1 MKEVP
6 VGSYQWNQLLMGSGK
21 EQDSDGH
28 ASHTMHFFQDPFAGI
43 TADPQSGYPASV
55 SPPLFVELHLQ
66 APHDCDP
73 EQNQSLLKLL
83 LTTELHVELT
93 GCKIFFVW
101 QKLAVPVTTLLDG
114 TRTSPI
120 ELNIGRQ
127 PRNRKSLLSKLTKLP
142 FLLALHLKSSM
153 KLPESVFNRTL
164 LWQLENL
171 QYIAQSRGYT
181 RWK

>member
-1 MKEVP
+1 M
-6 VGSYQWNQLLMGSGK
+6 GSYQWNQLLMGLGM
-21 EQDSDGH
+21 EQGSDGH
-28 ASHTMHFFQDPFAGI
+28 ASHTMHFFHSLLLVLRLTHSLATLTPSLLLSLWSCI
-43 TADPQSGYPASV
+43 SKHHTT
-55 SPPLFVELHLQ
+55 
-66 APHDCDP
+66 DP

-83 LTTELHVELT
+83 LTTEPHAELT

-120 ELNIGRQ
+120 EKQ

-181 RWK
+181 SWK